1 MVNDLGRGRCHVGR
15 AACGGAGP
23 YPEPMPAQPAGL
35 CDSCRHQQ
43 VVRTKRS
50 SFSLCRRWKEDDRFA
65 RYPRLPVLRCP
76 GFEQH
81 ERAASGAAGASAAD
95 ASRRADGKAGT

>member
-1 MVNDLGRGRCHVGR
+1 MS
-15 AACGGAGP
+15 GP
-23 YPEPMPAQPAGL
+23 PAGL

-50 SFSLCRRWKEDDRFA
+50 SFSLCRRWKEDDRYP

-76 GFEQH
+76 GH
-81 ERAASGAAGASAAD
+81 EPGAAAGNDAAREPGEMGA
-95 ASRRADGKAGT
+95 